1 MKNLTDRIGFE
12 IEFFSARS
20 GGKGGQ
26 NVNKTN
32 SKAELRWNMEASV
45 VFDPEFKARLREIAA
60 SYLTVSGEILL
71 TSQESRDYRMN
82 VNLCLEKLEDLLI
95 RAARVPRKRVATKPT
110 RSSQRRR
117 LDSKRRHQEKK
128 RSRRQKFD

>member
-12 IEFFSARS
+12 IEFFSSRS

-32 SKAELRWNMEASV
+32 SKAELRWNMEESSA
-45 VFDPEFKARLREIAA
+45 FDLEFKARLRQIAS
-60 SYLTVSGEILL
+60 SYLTLSGEILL

-82 VNLCLEKLEDLLI
+82 VSACLVKLEDLLQ
-95 RAARVPRKRVATKPT
+95 RAARIPRKRVATRPT
-110 RSSQRRR
+110 RSSQKRR

-128 RSRRQKFD
+128 RSRRAKFD